1 MIFPDLCG
9 RKFGTILVDLDV
21 HQVIDVLADRSSQT
35 SADWMRDHPEIAYVS
50 RDRGKDYAQG
60 ASEGAPQAIQIS
72 DRFHLMKNFVEAI
85 EKEVARCY
93 KHLRQTQVL
102 PPPPDLPAP
111 DEWRQAPEADAERKR
126 LARQADKQERYTQVK
141 DLLSRGLS
149 PKEIAQQLVM
159 PVRTV
164 YRWQERE
171 DCPAH
176 QSQRTPRVDKQ
187 ERYAQIRELRLRGL
201 SQKEIAQRLA
211 IGVRTVQR
219 WQGLETSQALQPRRK
234 RRSIFDPY
242 AAYVLSRWQQGER
255 SVSLLWQE
263 IQQQGFAGS
272 LQTMYRFVRVL
283 RQEAMPL
290 PAPGVADRVSVQ
302 KAIWLLARPYEN
314 LKADERRDLQEVCQ
328 ANQELAAL
336 HPLAQS
342 FGQIVRKREGH
353 RLQGWMKQVEAS
365 SFRDV
370 KRFVQGLQ
378 RDKEEVLAGL
388 TLVYSNGQVEGQI
401 NKLKLL
407 KRTMYG
413 RAGFPLLRQRVLHA
427 L

>member
-1 MIFPDLCG
+1 MWRNRVRSHGRYERLEPCAAKVACTVLRGGNGGNAISLTRPFRRG

-21 HQVIDVLADRSSQT
+21 HQVIDVLAERSSQT
-35 SADWMRDHPEIAYVS
+35 SADWMRDHPEIDYIS

-126 LARQADKQERYTQVK
+126 LARQADKQERY
-141 DLLSRGLS
+141 
-149 PKEIAQQLVM
+149 
-159 PVRTV
+159 
-164 YRWQERE
+164 
-171 DCPAH
+171 
-176 QSQRTPRVDKQ
+176 
-187 ERYAQIRELRLRGL
+187 AQIREVRLRGL
-201 SQKEIAQRLA
+201 SQKESAQRLA

-219 WQGLETSQALQPRRK
+219 WQGLETSQALQPRGK

-242 AAYVLSRWQQGER
+242 AAYVLSRGPQGER

-290 PAPGVADRVSVQ
+290 PAPAVADRVSVQ

-342 FGQIVRKREGH
+342 CGQIVRKREGH

-365 SFRDV
+365 SFREV
-370 KRFVQGLQ
+370 KRFAAGLQ
-378 RDKEEVLAGL
+378 RDKEEVLAGF